1 MARRQK
7 DEKKTQVTI
16 NIKDNT
22 LKEIDDLAK
31 KLNLSRS
38 QIVVNLVESGLDDAK
53 ILDELGAFDIFM
65 AGGKLA
71 KSIKEKFYK
80 GLATMEDGELK
91 MTI

>member
-22 LKEIDDLAK
+22 LKEVDDLAK

-38 QIVVNLVESGLDDAK
+38 QIVVNLLESGLDDAR

-65 AGGKLA
+65 AGGRLA
-71 KSIKEKFYK
+71 KSI
-80 GLATMEDGELK
+80 
-91 MTI
+91 